1 MKYLLDTCVYLWI
14 VTDNQKKLSD
24 KVREIFPNKN
34 NSIHISLIS
43 QIEMTAKHSKHKI
56 DGLSRPVIHYFKQAR
71 IESEIEL
78 LGLEQEDI
86 EATSSLPKIHSDPFD
101 RLLISQAINNGMTII
116 SPDEKFLKYPV
127 RVLF

>member
-1 MKYLLDTCVYLWI
+1 MKFLLDSCCYIWI
-14 VTDNQKKLSD
+14 LTNDQKRLSKKAQEALMSDNSTSY
-24 KVREIFPNKN
+24 I
-34 NSIHISLIS
+34 SIIS

-56 DGLSRPVIHYFKQAR
+56 KGLSLPMIEYFKQIR
-71 IESEIEL
+71 VDSGLEL
-78 LGLEQEDI
+78 LKLEQEDI

-101 RLLISQAINNGMTII
+101 RLLISQAINNSMTII